1 MMPWSDTMP
10 WIAPSGGAVPVRY
23 APPLEEPTVAL
34 AAPAEYHSRFADWFE
49 SAAVR
54 SRPPL
59 DGSIGTDL
67 LCFPT
72 ELAPVL
78 HHPDVQRLAPPI
90 ARQLLMQHLFSYLTF
105 TDRLEDEVVN
115 RSARRIAT
123 GGIGLRLPIE
133 MRLDAYKIYCD
144 EGYHSL
150 FSADL
155 MAQLA
160 TQSGFSYD
168 GGEGHPALTFFH
180 ARRAALDAE
189 IRPWFELF
197 FAIVSETLISSSL
210 LRIPRAPDVLPAVR
224 QLVADHA
231 ADEWRHHAF
240 FAHVCRIAWARLPDH
255 VQRTIG
261 PQLPEC
267 IFRFLAPDE
276 PAILAFLTRTLGRSR
291 ARDVVQASFP
301 ASGLRAHARSAARSA
316 MRVFEQAGLFE
327 RADVADAFAAA
338 GLMSS
343 RG

>member
-10 WIAPSGGAVPVRY
+10 WIARSGGAVPARC
-23 APPLEEPTVAL
+23 APPLDEPTPAFT
-34 AAPAEYHSRFADWFE
+34 APAEYASRFADWFE

-59 DGSIGTDL
+59 DASSGADL

-78 HHPDVQRLAPPI
+78 RHPDVQMLAPQI
-90 ARQLLMQHLFSYLTF
+90 KRQLLMQHLFSYLTF

-115 RSARRIAT
+115 RSARRIA
-123 GGIGLRLPIE
+123 IGAMELRVPVP

-160 TQSGFSYD
+160 ARSGFIFD
-168 GGEGHPALTFFH
+168 GGEGHPAMTFFH
-180 ARRAALDAE
+180 ARRAALDRT

-240 FAHVCRIAWARLPDH
+240 FAHVCKIAWAGLPDQ

-267 IFRFLAPDE
+267 IFRFLAPDT
-276 PAILAFLTRTLGRSR
+276 PALLAFLAKTLGRSR
-291 ARDVVQASFP
+291 ACEVVQASYP
-301 ASGLRAHARSAARSA
+301 ASALRIHARSAARSA

-327 RADVADAFAAA
+327 RAEVADAFEAA
-338 GLMSS
+338 GLINGV
-343 RG
+343 R